1 MSHHSSEIQIRD
13 PFVALDQGRYWLFGS
28 TDPNIWTGPGRGF
41 DCYTLD
47 RPLHL
52 GGAGRGVRRTPRLR
66 GAPRTLRGAG
76 GAPARRAL
84 VPVRHLQGAGTP
96 ACVARPRADTAQG
109 PYEPWSA
116 GLITPEGWQCL
127 DATLFVAD
135 DGTPWTVFCREW
147 QQVHDGGMWAMP
159 LTPDLRRA
167 AGRNPRCGCS
177 TRPRRPGRGRWCCR
191 YYQGTSVRLLRHRRP
206 VPASD
211 GLGTLLL
218 LWSSFTDAGY
228 AMGVARSASG
238 LVTGPWV
245 HDPEPLIDGGC
256 GHGMVF
262 RGLDGELRA
271 TYHTPNSTPGERLV
285 IRTLI
290 EDGDRLRL
298 AD

>member
-41 DCYTLD
+41 DCYTSTDLSTWEG
-47 RPLHL
+47 PVEAF
-52 GGAGRGVRRTPRLR
+52 GARADFWGTENFWAPEAHQHGEHWYLFATFKAPGRLR
-66 GAPRTLRGAG
+66 ASHIL
-76 GAPARRAL
+76 
-84 VPVRHLQGAGTP
+84 
-96 ACVARPRADTAQG
+96 RADTVQG

-116 GLITPEGWQCL
+116 GPITPEGWQCL

-167 AGRNPRCGCS
+167 AGRPVWLFDAS
-177 TRPRRPGRGRWCCR
+177 EAPWTRPLRLPAPKARPFDCYVTDGPF
-191 YYQGTSVRLLRHRRP
+191 LHRT
-206 VPASD
+206 AS
-211 GLGTLLL
+211 GALLL

-271 TYHTPNSTPGERLV
+271 TYHTPNSTPDERLV
-285 IRTLI
+285 IRSLI